1 VYLGITIG
9 MLALLGG
16 VLYRVRLMR
25 AVTPPRAL
33 TDDMVRQIEES
44 GWVEVDEPLDFEA
57 IREEEERFLEEEA
70 WEEPDEW

>member
-1 VYLGITIG
+1 

-25 AVTPPRAL
+25 AVAPPRAL
-33 TDDMVRQIEES
+33 TDDMVRQIEAS
-44 GWVEVDEPLDFEA
+44 GWVEVDEPLDFET